1 MEFNISTPAL
11 LFSAITL
18 LMLAFTNRFLA
29 IANLIRQFISVY
41 NQKPDENIYRQI
53 SNFRIRLT
61 LIKYTQAFGVLSFLF
76 CVICMFFILLHQMVI
91 AKIIFAISLVL
102 LMISLLFSLYEIFI
116 SIGALKL
123 ELDHL
128 DDKCHS
134 KTENN
139 NVRMNAE

>member
-18 LMLAFTNRFLA
+18 LMLAFTTRFLA

-41 NQKPDENIYRQI
+41 NEKPNENIYKQI
-53 SNFRIRLT
+53 TNFRVRLK
-61 LIKYTQAFGVLSFLF
+61 LIKYTQLFGVLSFLF
-76 CVICMFFILLHQMVI
+76 CVICMFFILLSQIVI
-91 AKIIFAISLVL
+91 AKVIFAISLVL

-128 DDKCHS
+128 DEKCRS
-134 KTENN
+134 KTE
-139 NVRMNAE
+139 

>member
-29 IANLIRQFISVY
+29 VASLVRQFISVY
-41 NQKPDENIYRQI
+41 NEKPDEKIYKQI
-53 SNFRIRLT
+53 SNFRIRLN

-76 CVICMFFILLHQMVI
+76 CVICMFFILFHQMVL

-128 DDKCHS
+128 DAKCHS
-134 KTENN
+134 KTGSTDSF
-139 NVRMNAE
+139 

>member
-1 MEFNISTPAL
+1 MDFNISTPAL

-29 IANLIRQFISVY
+29 VANLIRQFISAY
-41 NQKPDENIYRQI
+41 YEKPDENIFKQI
-53 SNFRIRLT
+53 TNFRIRLK

-76 CVICMFFILLHQMVI
+76 CVICMFFILLLQVEI
-91 AKIIFAISLVL
+91 AKAIFAFSLVL

-128 DDKCHS
+128 DEKCHS
-134 KTENN
+134 KTGLTK
-139 NVRMNAE
+139 